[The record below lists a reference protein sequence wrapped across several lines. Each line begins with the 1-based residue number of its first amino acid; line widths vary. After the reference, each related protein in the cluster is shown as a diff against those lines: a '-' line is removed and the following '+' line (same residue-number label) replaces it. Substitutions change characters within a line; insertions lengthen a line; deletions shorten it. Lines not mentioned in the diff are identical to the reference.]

1 MAQTQAHNSLHYKW
15 GDSCDAKQ
23 DYVRGAAF
31 KSAKSNEHHHNPGNV
46 GSCDQEEKDDK
57 DYLWAARLLFILTIL
72 D

>member
-1 MAQTQAHNSLHYKW
+1 MAQTQAHDSLHYKW

-23 DYVRGAAF
+23 NDICCAAL
-31 KSAKSNEHHHNPGNV
+31 KSAKSYEHHHYPGNV
-46 GSCDQEEKDDK
+46 GPCDQEEEDDK